1 MTSRSIPPW
10 SALRAGWFAALAV
23 LCWTGPLAAQALP
36 AASDTDVTIHRI
48 LASPAFLFPGGSN
61 AKSQTSASRSRPAGD
76 HRDELEE
83 IDPYEGL
90 NRLAHGFNG
99 LIRRH
104 LLEPIAQEWLATTER
119 ETQQG
124 VANVFAN
131 LREPLTIANNLLLGD
146 LDGAS
151 NATLRLVVNTTAG
164 IGGYYDVAA
173 EMGAPRQPRTF
184 EEVLCIYGVPAGP
197 YTVLPVLGPG
207 TVRDAVG
214 RITTLLVSYTVLGP
228 VYIPYRVS
236 DIIVQYVGVREQLKF
251 IDSISVDPYTAQKS
265 ATLQVRRMTCEG
277 QSAALIQLFGQQ

>member
-1 MTSRSIPPW
+1 MASV
-10 SALRAGWFAALAV
+10 A
-23 LCWTGPLAAQALP
+23 LCWTGPLAAQVAP
-36 AASDTDVTIHRI
+36 AAAEADAALYQI
-48 LASPAFLFPGGSN
+48 LASPTFLAPAHSD
-61 AKSQTSASRSRPAGD
+61 ARSRAVVSERRPAAD

-83 IDPYEGL
+83 IDPYEGI

-99 LIRRH
+99 LVRRH
-104 LLEPIAQEWLATTER
+104 LLEPIAQEWLAASER

-146 LDGAS
+146 LEGAS
-151 NATLRLVVNTTAG
+151 NATFRLAVNTTAG
-164 IGGYYDVAA
+164 VGGYYDVAA

-207 TVRDAVG
+207 TVRDAAG
-214 RITTLLVSYTVLGP
+214 RIATLLVSYSVLGP
-228 VYIPYRVS
+228 IYIPYRVS